1 MAGLIIN
8 IIKFVV
14 SRLLKVYQPKWLL
27 KLDAWCEEQFGI
39 DIIKQDLKFREKWPL
54 INERIEK
61 LEDQE
66 HPPISLEDFEGYQ
79 DLVKRIEKIEK

>member
-8 IIKFVV
+8 IIKFIV
-14 SRLLKVYQPKWLL
+14 SRLLKVYQLKWLL

-61 LEDQE
+61 LEDQA
-66 HPPISLEDFEGYQ
+66 HPPISLEDFKGYQ